1 MRTADDKEGVLYTDT
16 LHSSH
21 TDVGVLLAR
30 GGLAMP
36 KIVEPEDL
44 LSAFR
49 YRGRPVPRQYIL
61 EQVGPGW
68 RPLVSKLMDDLL
80 KLGWNGGVR
89 DIKEKFGGLR
99 FHIFYS
105 SGAMDDIIQA
115 AEEASLRTCEECG
128 EPGRTDGWGSTWV
141 KTLCERAR

>member
-1 MRTADDKEGVLYTDT
+1 
-16 LHSSH
+16 
-21 TDVGVLLAR
+21 
-30 GGLAMP
+30 MP

-49 YRGRPVPRQYIL
+49 YQRRPVPRQYIL

-80 KLGWNGGVR
+80 KLGWNGVVA

-99 FHIFYS
+99 FHTFYS
-105 SGAMDDIIQA
+105 SGAMDDIIQT
-115 AEEASLRTCEECG
+115 AEEASLRTCEECSR
-128 EPGRTDGWGSTWV
+128 PGRTDGWGSMWI
-141 KTLCERAR
+141 KTLCKTHGEELEATREQQNP